1 MMLHK
6 NKFFFIKI
14 CAFSILIWIC
24 HNSYESASSDKTWNN
39 RINLK
44 NILDLRICRL
54 LYGER
59 GRNQKNIG
67 LPSEERLQKKFQKEH
82 MSIKS
87 YDHQERKFGKLKE
100 KSSRKEK
107 NIPRKKNI
115 LSFIFGPLKK
125 LDSVY
130 EMEVIKPFILVYKRS
145 ENSNVKYKEKI
156 LRFLWVFNPFITC
169 FVITFGLIA
178 LHSVDSIS
186 EYVAHILCALMP
198 MFILIYFYISYKFWK
213 HSILSNHQ
221 E

>member
-1 MMLHK
+1 MWSK
-6 NKFFFIKI
+6 T
-14 CAFSILIWIC
+14 
-24 HNSYESASSDKTWNN
+24 SASSDKTWNN

-44 NILDLRICRL
+44 SILDLRVCRL

-59 GRNQKNIG
+59 YRNQKNTG
-67 LPSEERLQKKFQKEH
+67 LPSEERIKKKFQKEH
-82 MSIKS
+82 MSLKS

-115 LSFIFGPLKK
+115 LSFVFGPLKK

-130 EMEVIKPFILVYKRS
+130 EMEVIKPFILVYKGS
-145 ENSNVKYKEKI
+145 ENSNVKYKEK
-156 LRFLWVFNPFITC
+156 FLSFFW
-169 FVITFGLIA
+169 
-178 LHSVDSIS
+178 
-186 EYVAHILCALMP
+186 
-198 MFILIYFYISYKFWK
+198 FWK